1 MLARVEDVIIV
12 GAGPVGLA
20 VALELQRAGISPLLV
35 DKGTVAESIRR
46 FPRDIVFFS
55 EAKNIEIGGYPLACT
70 RAKPTR
76 HEALRYFQRVA
87 ERAGLRVR
95 PYCHVRA
102 IQRRGQRFLLRAQSH
117 RGKETLSAAFVV
129 VATGYF
135 DNPNRLAVPGEEL
148 PHVHHRYEEAAAFFG
163 CQVVIVG
170 GSNSAVEA
178 ALELTRAGAKVTLI
192 HRGAEL
198 RPTVKYWLA
207 PDFYNRL
214 REEAIAAFFQATVQE
229 ITLDG
234 VHVLQAGTPRF
245 IPADFVLVLCGYRA
259 SDTLLRLARVA
270 YERDKPILSETFET
284 SLPGLFAVGSCAFGS
299 DTRSVFIE
307 NGREHARLAAAA
319 IASRIKSK
327 A

>member
-20 VALELQRAGISPLLV
+20 VALELQRAGISPLLL

-46 FPRDIVFFS
+46 FPRDVVFFS
-55 EAKNIEIGGYPLACT
+55 EAKNIEIGGYPLACAG
-70 RAKPTR
+70 AKPTR

-87 ERAGLRVR
+87 ERAGLRIR
-95 PYCHVRA
+95 PYCHVQA
-102 IQRRGQRFLLRAQSH
+102 IERQGRRFLLRAQSR
-117 RGKETLSAAFVV
+117 RGEERFSAAFVV

-135 DNPNRLAVPGEEL
+135 DNPNRLGVPGEDL
-148 PHVHHRYEEAAAFFG
+148 PHVHHGYEEAAFYFG

-207 PDFYNRL
+207 PDFYNRV
-214 REEAIAAFFQATVQE
+214 REGAIAAFFQATVQE
-229 ITLDG
+229 ITLEG
-234 VHVLQAGTPRF
+234 VHVLQAGEPRF

-259 SDTLLRLARVA
+259 SDTLLRSAGVA
-270 YERDKPILSETFET
+270 FEGDKPALSQAFET
-284 SLPGLFAVGSCAFGS
+284 SLAGLFAVGSCAFGS

-307 NGREHARLAAAA
+307 NGREHARLAAAV
-319 IASRIKSK
+319 IANRIRRK